1 MARDPLQKGTTA
13 NSRRVRH
20 LFLLLL
26 FAITGLFV
34 AMMVIADADTR
45 RLERGAEVLVFER
58 RSIVT
63 VTDIRRD
70 TRRTYVMILERQPVP
85 SAERAVLNGAL
96 DAELRKLVRAV
107 RAFGSEPTPSQAE
120 RQLRIQ
126 LREAVS
132 SWAEILDAV
141 SSSKTDSSVPKLHD
155 RMKEIDRLAEAVLK
169 LNSEAARDRESEM
182 ASLGRR
188 QNLLQFGVAG
198 SVMGAACSALVWWS
212 KSRALTRITT
222 AERRRQEQE
231 HLTATLERAV
241 AERTDDLHRANEEL
255 HVQAVDLSVA
265 NETLTKEMKARLQM
279 EVELRQAQKLESVGR
294 LAAGVAHEINTPV
307 QFVSDSIYFVRD
319 AMKELLDVVEK
330 LGGVRRSVLEGNPS
344 REAATEAA
352 AAEEAADLP
361 YLLESL
367 PKALDR
373 ALDGLG
379 RVTTIVRSMK
389 EFAHPDQ
396 KEMTTVDLNHAIQST
411 LTVACSEYKHVA
423 ELETDLAELPLV
435 LCHLGDVNQV
445 VLNLIVNA
453 AHAIGDV
460 VKGTDGKGRIRVRS
474 QRDGNNVVISIKDT
488 GSGIPEEIRARI
500 FDPFFTTKEVGR
512 GTGQGLAIA
521 HSVIVEK
528 HGGELTFETEM
539 GKGTTFFIRLPI
551 GLEARIRGSTVP
563 LTI

>member
-1 MARDPLQKGTTA
+1 MASDPIRKGTTA
-13 NSRRVRH
+13 NQRRLRY

-26 FAITGLFV
+26 SAITGLFV
-34 AMMVIADADTR
+34 AMVGIGDAGTR
-45 RLERGAEVLVFER
+45 RLERGAEGLVLER

-63 VTDIRRD
+63 VTDIRRNA
-70 TRRTYVMILERQPVP
+70 RRTYVMVLERQQVP
-85 SAERAVLNGAL
+85 NAERAVLDVAL
-96 DAELRKLVRAV
+96 DAELLELVRAV
-107 RAFGSEPTPSQAE
+107 RAFGSKSPPSETE

-132 SWAEILDAV
+132 SWAEILDAL

-155 RMKEIDRLAEAVLK
+155 RMTEIDRLAEAVLK
-169 LNSEAARDRESEM
+169 LNSDAARNHESEM

-188 QNLLQFGVAG
+188 QNRLQFGVAA
-198 SVMGAACSALVWWS
+198 SVMAAACSALLWWS
-212 KSRALTRITT
+212 KSRAVTRTT
-222 AERRRQEQE
+222 NAERRRQEQE

-241 AERTDDLHRANEEL
+241 AERTDELHRANEEL
-255 HVQAVDLSVA
+255 HVQAADLSVA
-265 NETLTKEMKARLQM
+265 NQTLSEEMKARLQM
-279 EVELRQAQKLESVGR
+279 EVELRQAQKLEAVGR
-294 LAAGVAHEINTPV
+294 LAAGVAHEINTPM

-330 LGGVRRSVLEGNPS
+330 LGIVRRSVLEGTPS

-361 YLLESL
+361 YLSESL

-423 ELETDLAELPLV
+423 ELETDLEELPLV

-474 QRDGNNVVISIKDT
+474 QRDGNDVVVSIKDT
-488 GSGIPEEIRARI
+488 GNGIPEEVRARI

-521 HSVIVEK
+521 RSVIVEK
-528 HGGELTFETEM
+528 HGGELTFETEV

-551 GLEARIRGSTVP
+551 GLQVESNGSAV
-563 LTI
+563 

>member
-1 MARDPLQKGTTA
+1 MASDPIRKGTTA
-13 NSRRVRH
+13 NQRRLRY
-20 LFLLLL
+20 LFVLLVL
-26 FAITGLFV
+26 AIAGLFV
-34 AMMVIADADTR
+34 AMVGSDDAVAH
-45 RLERGAEVLVFER
+45 RLERCAEALVFER
-58 RSIVT
+58 LSVVAVT
-63 VTDIRRD
+63 GIRRD
-70 TRRTYVMILERQPVP
+70 ARRTYVMLLERQQVP
-85 SAERAVLNGAL
+85 SAEQAVLDAAL
-96 DAELRKLVRAV
+96 DAELRELVRVA
-107 RAFGSEPTPSQAE
+107 RAFGSNPTTSEAD

-126 LREAVS
+126 LR
-132 SWAEILDAV
+132 DAV
-141 SSSKTDSSVPKLHD
+141 SAWSEILKNVSPPGVDSSVPKLHD
-155 RMKEIDRLAEAVLK
+155 RMTEIDRLAEAVFK
-169 LNSEAARDRESEM
+169 LNSDTARNHESEM

-188 QNLLQFGVAG
+188 QNRLQFGVAA
-198 SVMGAACSALVWWS
+198 SVMAAACSALVWWS
-212 KSRALTRITT
+212 KSRAVTRITN

-241 AERTDDLHRANEEL
+241 AERTDELHRANEEL
-255 HVQAVDLSVA
+255 HVQAADLSVA
-265 NETLTKEMKARLQM
+265 NQTLTEEMKARLQM
-279 EVELRQAQKLESVGR
+279 EVELRQAQKLEAVGR

-319 AMKELLDVVEK
+319 AMTELLGVVEK
-330 LGGVRRSVLEGNPS
+330 LGVVRRSVLDGNPS
-344 REAATEAA
+344 QEAATEAA

-361 YLLESL
+361 YLAESL

-435 LCHLGDVNQV
+435 LCHLSEVNQV
-445 VLNLIVNA
+445 ILNLIVNA

-474 QRDGNNVVISIKDT
+474 QRDGNDVVVSIKDT
-488 GSGIPEEIRARI
+488 GSGIPEEVRARV

-528 HGGELTFETEM
+528 HGGDLTFETEV

-551 GLEARIRGSTVP
+551 GLEARI
-563 LTI
+563 

>member
-1 MARDPLQKGTTA
+1 MASDPIRKGTTA
-13 NSRRVRH
+13 NQRRLRY
-20 LFLLLL
+20 LFVLLVL
-26 FAITGLFV
+26 AIAGLFV
-34 AMMVIADADTR
+34 AMVGSDDAVAH
-45 RLERGAEVLVFER
+45 RLERCAEALVFER
-58 RSIVT
+58 LSVVAVT
-63 VTDIRRD
+63 GIRRD
-70 TRRTYVMILERQPVP
+70 ARRTYVMLLEPQQAPG
-85 SAERAVLNGAL
+85 AERAVLDAPL
-96 DAELRKLVRAV
+96 RAELRELVRVA
-107 RAFGSEPTPSQAE
+107 RAFGSNSTTSETE
-120 RQLRIQ
+120 RQLRLQ
-126 LREAVS
+126 LQETVS
-132 SWAEILDAV
+132 AWSEIVKNASPPGV
-141 SSSKTDSSVPKLHD
+141 DSSVPKLHD
-155 RMKEIDRLAEAVLK
+155 RMTEIDRLAEAVLK
-169 LNSEAARDRESEM
+169 LNSDAARNRESEM

-188 QNLLQFGVAG
+188 QNRLQFGVAA
-198 SVMGAACSALVWWS
+198 SVMAAACSALVWWS

-241 AERTDDLHRANEEL
+241 AERSGELHRANEEL
-255 HVQAVDLSVA
+255 QVQAADLSVA
-265 NETLTKEMKARLQM
+265 NETLTKEMTARLQM
-279 EVELRQAQKLESVGR
+279 EVELRQAQKLEAVGR

-319 AMKELLDVVEK
+319 AMTELLGVVEK
-330 LGGVRRSVLEGNPS
+330 LGVVRRSVLDGNPS
-344 REAATEAA
+344 QEAATEAA

-361 YLLESL
+361 YLAESL

-435 LCHLGDVNQV
+435 LCHLSEVNQV
-445 VLNLIVNA
+445 ILNLIVNA

-474 QRDGNNVVISIKDT
+474 QRDGNDVVVSIKDT
-488 GSGIPEEIRARI
+488 GSGIPEEVRARV

-528 HGGELTFETEM
+528 HGGDLTFETEV

-551 GLEARIRGSTVP
+551 GLEARI
-563 LTI
+563 